1 MERRVEALVV
11 GGGLAGLS
19 AAYFLARRGL
29 RPWVLEREAPLSCTS
44 DKSTEAYRLFW
55 PGDEDLAALVRE
67 SLDLLSPFAGVA
79 RPNRRGYLYV
89 GRLEALEAMALEAP
103 HAGPLRVHREAATY
117 PKEAASGLDLLL
129 PGALGEV
136 FPYLGHLRGLG
147 GLHVRPAG
155 WLSAQG
161 LGMALLEGLRALG
174 GRLVFGEFVGVER
187 EGGWA
192 RSARI
197 RREGREEAWPFGLL
211 VLAPGPGLP
220 RALRALGHP
229 LPLTAEPHFKA
240 WFPDPEGRFP
250 REAPLLIWNEPQE
263 IFAPEERALLEE
275 EAELAPLLGLLP
287 PGAHGRPEGEGF
299 LALYNPLPREEAAPS
314 GCLPSPPPF
323 AGEVALRGL
332 FPLLPGL
339 RALLG
344 VRPRVD
350 GGYYVRTPEN
360 RPLLGPLEEG
370 VWVLGALSGY
380 GVMAA
385 LGAGNALAAWALGE
399 EVPAWARAFAPGRFL
414 DPAYRPKEGAARFQ
428 L

>member
-147 GLHVRPAG
+147 GLHVRP
-155 WLSAQG
+155 Q
-161 LGMALLEGLRALG
+161 
-174 GRLVFGEFVGVER
+174 
-187 EGGWA
+187 
-192 RSARI
+192 
-197 RREGREEAWPFGLL
+197 
-211 VLAPGPGLP
+211 
-220 RALRALGHP
+220 
-229 LPLTAEPHFKA
+229 
-240 WFPDPEGRFP
+240 
-250 REAPLLIWNEPQE
+250 
-263 IFAPEERALLEE
+263 
-275 EAELAPLLGLLP
+275 
-287 PGAHGRPEGEGF
+287 
-299 LALYNPLPREEAAPS
+299 
-314 GCLPSPPPF
+314 
-323 AGEVALRGL
+323 
-332 FPLLPGL
+332 
-339 RALLG
+339 
-344 VRPRVD
+344 
-350 GGYYVRTPEN
+350 
-360 RPLLGPLEEG
+360 
-370 VWVLGALSGY
+370 
-380 GVMAA
+380 
-385 LGAGNALAAWALGE
+385 
-399 EVPAWARAFAPGRFL
+399 
-414 DPAYRPKEGAARFQ
+414 
-428 L
+428 

>member
-1 MERRVEALVV
+1 MGMERRVEALVV

-67 SLDLLSPFAGVA
+67 SLDLLPSFAEVA

-89 GRLEALEAMALEAP
+89 GRLEGLEAMALEAP

-129 PGALGEV
+129 PGALVEV

-161 LGMALLEGLRALG
+161 LGMALLERLRALG
-174 GRLVFGEFVGVER
+174 GRLVSGEFLGVER
-187 EGGWA
+187 EGGRA
-192 RSARI
+192 RSARV
-197 RREGREEAWPFGLL
+197 RREGREEAWSFGLL

-220 RALRALGHP
+220 RALQALGYS
-229 LPLTAEPHFKA
+229 LPVTAEPHFKA

-263 IFAPEERALLEE
+263 IFAPEERALLEG
-275 EAELAPLLGLLP
+275 EAELTPLLGPLP

-350 GGYYVRTPEN
+350 GGTTSAPPRTAPSS
-360 RPLLGPLEEG
+360 GPWRRG
-370 VWVLGALSGY
+370 CGFSGPCR
-380 GVMAA
+380 GM
-385 LGAGNALAAWALGE
+385 G
-399 EVPAWARAFAPGRFL
+399 
-414 DPAYRPKEGAARFQ
+414 
-428 L
+428 